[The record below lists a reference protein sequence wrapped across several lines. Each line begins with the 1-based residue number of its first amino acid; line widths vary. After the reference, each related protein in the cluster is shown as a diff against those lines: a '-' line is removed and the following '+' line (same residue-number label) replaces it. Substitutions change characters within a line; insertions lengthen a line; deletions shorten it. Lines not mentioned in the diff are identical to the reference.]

1 MTALV
6 PRITPDR
13 VASLSQA
20 YGRTPDR
27 TTPAVGTC
35 ASFQTQGTT
44 P

>member
-1 MTALV
+1 MSSLT
-6 PRITPDR
+6 RITPER
-13 VASLSQA
+13 VGSLSQS
-20 YGRTPDR
+20 YERTPAR